1 MRSYAHAYTLYALL
15 FLTLICS
22 SFARS
27 APSSSVFGF
36 NKRDCKPNH
45 VGYQCLS
52 SKVNI
57 RDIKSTMKSACDKL
71 KQRNNKKGFVL
82 FFINLYKPSVSSKPF
97 PETEK
102 FGFPKDAQMDA
113 VRESVLFMQSKNY
126 VVFSPPKCE
135 FLGMVRENTES
146 GKASYTSCEKTTW
159 PLDWL
164 EVMDSRSREGYEL
177 EDMVDKCSQNEKKIV

>member
-27 APSSSVFGF
+27 APSSSIFGF

-113 VRESVLFMQSKNY
+113 VRESVLCELFHSLLSVCFSSPRSLLDKLK
-126 VVFSPPKCE
+126 VVDFSIFPIISNISV
-135 FLGMVRENTES
+135 LTDIQRMHGII
-146 GKASYTSCEKTTW
+146 YY
-159 PLDWL
+159 
-164 EVMDSRSREGYEL
+164 SRWNSSTNL
-177 EDMVDKCSQNEKKIV
+177 TAISHAK